1 MLEILGV
8 IATIVATLLS
18 VGSACFWII
27 SQIVQKEIKKITADH
42 EFDYIKNYLI
52 ELERKMDEIKT
63 DIQKIKSDSK

>member
-27 SQIVQKEIKKITADH
+27 SQIIRKEVEKITADN
-42 EFDYIKNYLI
+42 EIDYIKNYLI